1 MIDWIEQDKARLRDI
16 EIYLAEAE
24 FLGLSDEEVATLENE
39 ANEIEGALS
48 DFNEWSR
55 PMDESL
61 LSYVVVSQRLR
72 PKTHRPKIRKSLMLN
87 NLRNMR
93 YRLRANLFLG
103 SLFFA

>member
-61 LSYVVVSQRLR
+61 LS
-72 PKTHRPKIRKSLMLN
+72 
-87 NLRNMR
+87 
-93 YRLRANLFLG
+93 
-103 SLFFA
+103 

>member
-48 DFNEWSR
+48 EETAVASTAGR
-55 PMDESL
+55 
-61 LSYVVVSQRLR
+61 
-72 PKTHRPKIRKSLMLN
+72 
-87 NLRNMR
+87 
-93 YRLRANLFLG
+93 LFLG
-103 SLFFA
+103 PDSFFDGRIFEPSAH